1 MCGTPIESLRHDTS
15 TETIEL
21 RMGTLSRAL
30 RVRDDG
36 IQVGCTFV
44 TKAALEF
51 IIEKWN
57 DRVLYD

>member
-1 MCGTPIESLRHDTS
+1 MGNLARRDTS

-21 RMGTLSRAL
+21 RNGSLSRSL

-44 TKAALEF
+44 SKDALEF
-51 IIEKWN
+51 IIQKWH
-57 DRVLYD
+57 DRFLYD